1 LAARALSPAP
11 LPFRQSSQVMAR
23 GIKASGDVIDRAPSL
38 LIPVGQTHRTSSAA
52 VIFAV
57 TAPAGPAGKPGNSEL
72 SPSPSPRIFAP
83 LPASRWRHA
92 WRRHCSARLDHPL
105 VSPCA
110 AQTASHPGR
119 PHPRGR
125 PRRSKLPQTTSRR
138 HPVAFQMIAKKKKLL
153 LPMKVRVVM
162 GHGLSGLFT
171 AQ

>member
-1 LAARALSPAP
+1 MAARALSPAP
-11 LPFRQSSQVMAR
+11 LPFRQSSQVVAR
-23 GIKASGDVIDRAPSL
+23 GIKASDVIARAPPFNPGGSNERTGT
-38 LIPVGQTHRTSSAA
+38 PHRTSSAA

-57 TAPAGPAGKPGNSEL
+57 TAPAGPAGKLGNSEL

-119 PHPRGR
+119 PHSTPPR
-125 PRRSKLPQTTSRR
+125 PAAALQAASDDVTTASCSLSDDR
-138 HPVAFQMIAKKKKLL
+138 QEKKAAPSHEGK
-153 LPMKVRVVM
+153 
-162 GHGLSGLFT
+162 SGNGPWP
-171 AQ
+171 